1 MGTLAESPSP
11 IPVLEPAEP
20 RTEAPSGTTSICLLT
35 SAFLS
40 PGEAF
45 TKEVLVKDPEVER
58 RIEGFQGRVAVDCHL
73 ITPGLS
79 LT

>member
-1 MGTLAESPSP
+1 MGTLAESPSS

-45 TKEVLVKDPEVER
+45 TKEVKDPEVER